1 MESLTPSKRSTAL
14 GIAITKFK
22 HQPRILGSRIAQLIF
37 FSNFA
42 AFAVLAV
49 GVLTLSELRAQL
61 VGAKIESLRTQAE
74 LIADALAD
82 SATLGEPAPILLEPR
97 AIALLQR
104 LRLPGSVRLRLFSPD
119 GRVVADSAL
128 IGERVNQ
135 RDLPILQARKP
146 WFRIPPLSAWPAR
159 SLAVEV
165 KEATRGQASFGL
177 RAGPDGA
184 RVVSVSLPIQ
194 RVQAVLAVLTVE
206 SDDVEAILAE
216 ERRARLPFIFGA
228 GVLIWLSSSLL
239 AVLIAR
245 PLRRL
250 AGAADRLR
258 ASGGV
263 RLSTPEIARRKDEI
277 GHLAQ
282 ALERLTGAL
291 AERID
296 ANARFAADVA
306 HEVKNPLTSIR
317 SAVETARAIAE
328 PQAREQL
335 LAIIAA
341 DVGRLDR
348 LISDISRASR
358 LEAETAKGPTEWIDL
373 SRLLGELAQTYE
385 ATRNGGVHVEFDGAA
400 IAPVWVSGQEG
411 PLGQVFR
418 NLIDNARS
426 FSPPDGVVRLRLLR
440 EGAREQQIVR
450 AEIEDNGPGIPV
462 ENLETIFERFYTQR
476 PRGAAF
482 GGNSGLGLSIA
493 RQIVLA
499 HKGRIWAENRLG
511 GGARFVVELPLAP
524 WARGETWREG

>member
-1 MESLTPSKRSTAL
+1 MAL
-14 GIAITKFK
+14 GTVITRF
-22 HQPRILGSRIAQLIF
+22 RRGRRLLGSRIAQLIF
-37 FSNFA
+37 VSNFA
-42 AFAVLAV
+42 AFAILAV

-61 VGAKIESLRTQAE
+61 VAAKIESLRTQGE

-82 SATLGEPAPILLEPR
+82 TATLGEPGPILLEPR
-97 AIALLQR
+97 AVALLQR
-104 LRLPGSVRLRLFSPD
+104 LRLAGSVRLRLFAPD
-119 GRVVADSAL
+119 QRVIVDSAL
-128 IGERVNQ
+128 MGERVNQ
-135 RDLPILQARKP
+135 RELPAVRARQP
-146 WFRIPPLSAWPAR
+146 WIRIPPLTAWPVR
-159 SLAVEV
+159 SLSAEV
-165 KEATRGQASFGL
+165 KEAARGQPIFGL
-177 RAGPDGA
+177 RAGADGA

-206 SDDVEAILAE
+206 SDDVEALLAQ
-216 ERRARLPFIFGA
+216 ERRARLPFIIGA
-228 GVLIWLSSSLL
+228 GLVIWLSSSLL

-258 ASGGV
+258 ATGGA

-282 ALERLTGAL
+282 ALERLTNAL

-296 ANARFAADVA
+296 ANASFAADVA
-306 HEVKNPLTSIR
+306 HELKNPLTSIR
-317 SAVETARAIAE
+317 SAIETARAVSE
-328 PQAREQL
+328 PAAREKL

-358 LEAETAKGPTEWIDL
+358 LDAETAKGGAQWLDL
-373 SRLLGELAQTYE
+373 SRLLSELVQTYE
-385 ATRNGGVHVEFDGAA
+385 AVRKDGVIVRFDGPTDPP
-400 IAPVWVSGQEG
+400 IWVSGQEG

-418 NLIDNARS
+418 NVIDNARS
-426 FSPPDGVVRLRLLR
+426 FSPPEGMVCVRVQH
-440 EGAREQQIVR
+440 EGPREQQVVR
-450 AEIEDNGPGIPV
+450 VEIEDNGPGIPA
-462 ENLETIFERFYTQR
+462 ENLETIFQRFYTQR

-511 GGARFVVELPLAP
+511 GGARFVVELPSVP
-524 WARGETWREG
+524 WVRAQAWGEENAIHI